1 MGYVVQG
8 MRAAGATVT
17 LHRIGQARTAMSSMR
32 SPVFEER
39 PVERPTDPDARP
51 APLDRLPDV
60 GNGSEPLAGGSRPSN
75 RPRFL
80 ATFDVEDWFHAEN
93 VRSSLPT
100 TDWDGLEARVEPNA
114 HKVLDIL
121 AETGARSTFF
131 VLGWIAR
138 KYPGLVRRIVDEGHE
153 VASHTDGHLR
163 LDGLSPSELERDLAA
178 ARDSLEQL
186 TGSPVL
192 GIRAPNFSISD
203 SVLDCLAAAGY
214 WYDSSLFSFRAHDRY
229 GHISTPVSSD
239 HPVVEVRP
247 GLHELQMTQVRVGP
261 IAVPWSGGAYF
272 RLIPY
277 RAYRRG
283 VARKLRAAGWF
294 MFYFHPWELDT
305 EEERLPGMPRSLKF
319 RAYVGRGR
327 MRDDLRRLLREFGS
341 TRIDE
346 ALVSSGRTPRSVG

>member
-39 PVERPTDPDARP
+39 PVERPTDLDARP

-121 AETGARSTFF
+121 A
-131 VLGWIAR
+131 
-138 KYPGLVRRIVDEGHE
+138 
-153 VASHTDGHLR
+153 
-163 LDGLSPSELERDLAA
+163 
-178 ARDSLEQL
+178 
-186 TGSPVL
+186 
-192 GIRAPNFSISD
+192 
-203 SVLDCLAAAGY
+203 AAGY

-239 HPVVEVRP
+239 DPVVEVRP